1 MQPKYSITKA
11 LISHV
16 PMVLELA
23 KRENFFYEFYSYSK
37 FGALSEAS
45 IRTRFEKSQGEA
57 HYLVVENKSAVVGW
71 IVFVFHNE
79 EGSKGEL
86 LIKMRK
92 DQIYLDV
99 ISQAVRSLL
108 PVLGCCGLE
117 HLSTQVDAN
126 NQFYHRLFEAAGLTP
141 VQRIL
146 PESNHNK
153 YIVHLTDFVWD
164 LY

>member
-16 PMVLELA
+16 PQVLELT

-37 FGALSEAS
+37 FGFITEESV
-45 IRTRFEKSQGEA
+45 RTSFEKNHDEA
-57 HYLVVENKSAVVGW
+57 HYLVLENKQSVVGW
-71 IVFVFHNE
+71 IVFVFQNE
-79 EGSKGEL
+79 AASKAEL
-86 LIKMRK
+86 LIKMRNN
-92 DQIYLDV
+92 QIYSDV
-99 ISQAVRSLL
+99 ISQSIRSLL

-117 HLSTQVDAN
+117 RLSTKVDAN
-126 NQFYHRLFEAAGLTP
+126 NQLYFRMLEAAGLTP

-146 PESNHNK
+146 PDSNHNK
-153 YIVHLTDFVWD
+153 FIVHLTDFIWN